1 MILVAIAF
9 SSSGLIPVSLL
20 AICTKISASEVTCS
34 SVFLTASSDELS
46 LVDVE
51 FSAVSELAPVS
62 CDDSEVERLSEL
74 ELNSLVD
81 D

>member
-34 SVFLTASSDELS
+34 SVSFASATVEELEAVS
-46 LVDVE
+46 LE
-51 FSAVSELAPVS
+51 AVSEV
-62 CDDSEVERLSEL
+62 DETV
-74 ELNSLVD
+74 SLVD
-81 D
+81 DDELVLV